1 MKIQEEIHD
10 AVLRQHAESRVT
22 RHVRDLF
29 KLLPRLT
36 AFRLSS
42 DLTVADVFGGGSP
55 DYPSIRGLYAVVTQ
69 SIVELAECHPE
80 VAQLMRGRTFA
91 RSLN

>member
-1 MKIQEEIHD
+1 MEVHEEVRD
-10 AVLRQHAESRVT
+10 PGRLVEGRVA
-22 RHVRDLF
+22 RHVRELF
-29 KLLPRLT
+29 KLIPRLT
-36 AFRLSS
+36 AFRLGS
-42 DLTVADVFGGGSP
+42 DLIVAEVFGGGSP

-91 RSLN
+91 RWLN